1 MKNVGSSWAGF
12 IVQENSYNSSIFL
25 PYSCVCL
32 KTKRESASNQF
43 GDSQVVVR
51 QEKSGWTI
59 DGHWRWTFDILLCK
73 EREWEKGIYV
83 MMEKITIKEWSKQKQ
98 ILYISFDKKM
108 TKEKEVQLYLSI
120 NEIRPYL

>member
-1 MKNVGSSWAGF
+1 
-12 IVQENSYNSSIFL
+12 
-25 PYSCVCL
+25 
-32 KTKRESASNQF
+32 
-43 GDSQVVVR
+43 
-51 QEKSGWTI
+51 
-59 DGHWRWTFDILLCK
+59 
-73 EREWEKGIYV
+73 